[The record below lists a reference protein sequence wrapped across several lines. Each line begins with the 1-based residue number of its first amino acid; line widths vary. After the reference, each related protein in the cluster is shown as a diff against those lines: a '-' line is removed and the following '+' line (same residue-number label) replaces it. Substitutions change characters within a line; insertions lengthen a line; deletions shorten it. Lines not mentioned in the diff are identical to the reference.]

1 MGHEIYKTTG
11 ILLFI
16 FYRNAYMRYQSAP
29 VSSEETQETTA
40 QRAARQRQERRAEL
54 TYSTDDYKR
63 WNNNKNKT
71 LDERNKEKQK
81 ANVTEAATEQKLS
94 LIHI

>member
-1 MGHEIYKTTG
+1 
-11 ILLFI
+11 
-16 FYRNAYMRYQSAP
+16 MRYQSAP

-71 LDERNKEKQK
+71 IDERNKEKQE
-81 ANVTEAATEQKLS
+81 ANVTEAATEQKT
-94 LIHI
+94 IFT

>member
-16 FYRNAYMRYQSAP
+16 FYRNADMRYQSAP

-63 WNNNKNKT
+63 WNNNKNNT
-71 LDERNKEKQK
+71 C
-81 ANVTEAATEQKLS
+81 
-94 LIHI
+94 